1 MTTAMRMCLHLQWLY
16 LPWRQV
22 LLHDAANDDDVSND
36 EAATMATALVQ
47 EELALVYQAF
57 LIVEL
62 TSPNLPS
69 SLTNQPTVSPTNQLA
84 NYRLA

>member
-16 LPWRQV
+16 LPLRQV

-62 TSPNLPS
+62 TSPHLTYNQALS
-69 SLTNQPTVSPTNQLA
+69 SPHLT
-84 NYRLA
+84 

>member
-84 NYRLA
+84 N

>member
-62 TSPNLPS
+62 TSPNPTS

-84 NYRLA
+84 N